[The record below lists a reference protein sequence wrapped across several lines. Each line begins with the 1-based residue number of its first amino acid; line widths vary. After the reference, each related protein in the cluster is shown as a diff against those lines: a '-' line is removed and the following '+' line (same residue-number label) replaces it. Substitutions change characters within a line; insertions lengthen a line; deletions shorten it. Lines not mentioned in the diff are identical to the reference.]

1 MEESAI
7 ASPSAFRAGWPQPI
21 HMISA
26 RTPIAGILIIFIIMK
41 QKVLIIACLL
51 LAMTACKRRL
61 TTDQVKENLEKT
73 MTDFLENRRPQGAPP
88 LKFQVLDVIYYEDV
102 NQYDCEFKIKLYRPD
117 GTDTTG
123 MVKGKVSKDFSKV
136 SS

>member
-1 MEESAI
+1 
-7 ASPSAFRAGWPQPI
+7 
-21 HMISA
+21 
-26 RTPIAGILIIFIIMK
+26 
-41 QKVLIIACLL
+41 
-51 LAMTACKRRL
+51 MTACKRRM